1 MIYEIKFVLD
11 YVDGWLMLIKC
22 YLVDDC
28 FEIVELLIFGIDLV
42 LEYDVYM
49 GIDMDVKISD

>member
-1 MIYEIKFVLD
+1 MIYVIKFVLD

-28 FEIVELLIFGIDLV
+28 FEIVELLIFGVDLV